1 MNYREKL
8 QKFSIRKY
16 TVGAFSTVIA
26 TLIFLG
32 SPQAHASEQLQ
43 KDGQVI
49 QAKARGQEQTS
60 NETSNKQ
67 VQSSTE
73 PKASPVSESQKANNE
88 TLNKVQTTDTLTNSL
103 TSFSSQNENKD
114 TSHTTTDLK
123 ENNEVQPQK
132 NKSDDNSLAE
142 VNEGHSPRDNRTRY
156 EDREASDD
164 TLVSS
169 TLTTIDAD
177 KLQAAYDR
185 SYAEYRK
192 IDREQSDNKKVAK
205 IKATFD
211 KVNDFFS
218 TNDNTNQALINEL
231 YKEIEQANALIG
243 SLPQRQVSTIS
254 TRANR
259 EARAVR
265 SSRRP
270 VRGQGGTRP
279 PSNTA
284 NTYTPPV
291 VHNSRPKPGSKVKKN
306 SDLYNNAKKEWYVE
320 NENDGSGYWSGTF
333 LHATNKSAPYYA
345 TRSHYRNMSPSSVR
359 GIAEISSIRQNDGY
373 LWTINFN
380 KYHIKRNGM
389 VFWFGL
395 PKGQTPTGPVRFT
408 TTDVNGHET
417 SSSGTGDGRDQAL
430 SRMWDSAGGIT
441 SSAYNFRQG
450 NPLNRSEFYNDS
462 VNHIY
467 NLGDFA
473 RGNENQPFTFF
484 EREGVPNKIK
494 VAGDDIYRYLTGQ
507 VDHNQGIDH
516 IYAFQA
522 RGTDSYTIQF
532 KTSGSSQDRLYYAAG
547 GRGIEFNEINNYNQL
562 YLEPLEQYNDRK
574 TKIVD
579 VIDRVLHID
588 HVESAYDVPER
599 RIMKKHY
606 LDGDFATHEYA
617 EDVSSYLSNPSDH
630 VMGLFP
636 RVPTDRYRGNFGVN
650 PLNSYEIH
658 EMFSEEK
665 LKEAARTGRPIE
677 IFVGFNVSD
686 AYHNGETIKKVNLFV
701 KPKLEQSIGFYSD
714 NAPDNKENSP
724 ESQAAHHAVFLQQE
738 GQMLNTVTNGNSK
751 DYHQNIRIQFKSNE
765 SANVW
770 EISGY
775 PPSLR
780 IEDAVDRPNT
790 ELEKNK
796 VLVGQLPPG
805 RHVMTARIGNE
816 TKIFEVIAKPNPP
829 VISTLA
835 AQLGQKGGKKPT
847 ITVTHVPQ
855 DERAKVRLVSGGTD
869 GAGPGTSPLGY
880 TVLAEKMA
888 NLDGTVTFEESDYTN
903 PLPNN
908 GVIRAITYYEDPV
921 QSNFS
926 NSINVGLDTTPPTF
940 GDVRGLQD
948 KYYRGDNV
956 NISIPVSDNAYGSGV
971 EDASITEN
979 SGLQAVFNRDTSGD
993 AGTLVITGTISN
1005 NATWNSDIL
1014 VQPVTHDRAGNNTNV
1029 SPYHLHIGKLSDD
1042 KPVQLFSQQELKT
1055 VGNPNSIS
1063 QSERNDIINSL
1074 KAKNSSLTSFLS
1086 TLNPYMVG
1094 NDGRVVL
1101 TFKDGS
1107 TRIIDPTQVI
1117 TYRPQRKSI
1126 YTEPGSSNT
1135 KEAFITIAKGQEYT
1149 IGPDLRKYFSLSNG
1163 QDIPNNAFTTINGS
1177 SIPSAQAMSRLNA
1190 GVYTYNVDAL
1200 NAYNHSSE
1208 RLTIKV
1214 NVVDVNT
1221 LAENQR
1227 VYRSTTK
1234 NLSNDEITQ
1243 VRNAFK
1249 AANPQLN
1256 LNDSDIRIENDEPL
1270 SNHPSRVRVTITKGE
1285 LTKQFISTFDHMD
1298 FLKWINLRNDYTVTW
1313 TSQKLNG
1320 RSTDGGFEWS
1330 PDGKTIIYRY
1340 DATIGRRITGND
1352 VLSLLRATP
1361 KHAGLRNHIEGQ
1373 EKILA
1378 ESGSARGFKPVGY
1391 SKGNSIYSDGE
1402 HPFTYDGQPIQVL
1415 DIVDSNTGYSNS
1427 AVARS
1432 DYRHTSSN
1440 STVMSGDI
1448 PAMNGAAGFHL
1459 DKVLKQ
1465 NGTDNGIMGAVDKQ
1479 QLYLTPYGAKSYIE
1493 RLGQSMSSTDNVIN
1507 IVFVPT
1513 DKVTPNI
1520 VLDNYNDHVVFSG
1533 ETFRNTLTLTD
1544 NFGIKNVTVP
1554 NDSQIPMNVL
1564 NHSTLSGVAPNVSTP
1579 MSKQVK
1585 VKVTDGSDNET
1596 TAVFNVLIKPL
1607 KDKYSVMTTADESH
1621 PIRIANISNNAS
1633 LSETDR
1639 QAIFNSLDISKSI
1652 TNRNYVTEGSNEIRS
1667 REISNVHRSGN
1678 NANVEV
1684 TITYADNSRTSITV
1698 PVKHVIP
1705 NIRGIELFTV
1715 QGQPFPSGKGT
1726 NNNDFFVI
1734 NNDQPLTDATVTWI
1748 GNGPDINSTTVGVPQ
1763 ILRANILFDGET
1775 TPIEKEAHYRV
1786 VKAKPKRVYQT
1797 TINGNFL
1804 SANEGSSS
1812 NVGAFVEGIANY
1824 LPSGT
1829 NFDWAPG
1836 SGRPLSNSPGVFT
1849 ETINVIYPNG
1859 QVDPVN
1865 VLFKV
1870 KPTTP
1875 SIDALSTK
1883 YKADLSGQSIKVN
1896 NVPHNAQVKLY
1907 TEDGR
1912 EMSNTTMTRNRDGSV
1927 SITIPG
1933 VLPLGNIKAK
1943 SIITVDHVTITE
1955 QNNSGSVVNSTRS
1968 ESIESDLSASSPVT
1982 KQLEAVDGG
1991 LKFVKGDNIDLNNP
2005 RTYIKSNSDIIRVE
2019 WEQNANQWKNTIGTT
2034 TKRAIVTLSNGE
2046 TRTVSIPVTIYAPAT
2061 AKAPQRDVVGHAL
2074 TYGDDAANYVTFE
2087 NKYMNGATVTWK
2099 NNNAPSN
2106 NIAGVQ
2112 SLTAEVRYNGI
2123 NNVYNV
2129 PVKVYEYQ
2137 YKFKKS
2143 EYSTIVGTSFEG
2155 NGNINNYIVLENANG
2170 LPTDGFHLVWTQ
2182 NTTASHNEQWSNLAH
2197 PNQAFKKE
2205 ASFEVLDNQNHVF
2218 FTSDTAIFKVTNAVP
2233 NPATVTQNDV
2243 GDVVI
2248 SPGTGKNLGANAG
2261 NTIVNPDRITVK
2273 KGNQVIGTFVKN
2285 NTGKWTKAS
2294 DSINTPGLS
2303 VSPDG
2308 SKIIYDKMSVP
2319 NDTLINTES
2328 TTGNG
2333 ELTSEAAIS
2342 ATYKVKPATPS
2353 NTTFVFKQN
2362 GEFEVIPNNANA
2374 STTKNPTDK
2383 VKISYVEKIG
2393 NSTEQSRELIVT
2405 KNNQNQWS
2413 MNNQLD
2419 YVTLDSRTGKVT
2431 FKANSLKPHVLINT
2445 ESIAGSDDNFSHNTV
2460 GIVGPEHHDVIIHEI
2475 VKEPGER
2482 VSNEELNNAINVDN
2496 KDHAN
2501 VNEGVSLPTNLQ
2513 SDTTQ
2518 TVPTRI
2524 TYRDGSIEIVNVPIR
2539 THADKSSIRN
2549 ALPKLNAQGD
2559 TNGKTPSSV
2568 NAYNNEMQH
2577 LHDEIEAVRRKANEV
2592 LSNDRATNT
2601 DVANATN
2608 NINDVSLKIQHAIS
2622 LLQNKADNSALV
2634 EAKRQL
2640 DVATAEQDPTPGM
2653 TPATADNYRAKKAE
2667 AERIS
2672 SEAQKVIDNGDA
2684 TVEEIR
2690 NEKVKVEVAL
2700 TQLTEAK
2707 NALKADKSVLE
2718 QKRPGLN
2725 HVGVTE
2731 GKKPAS
2737 VTAYNNEMTKI
2748 HDELEAAKTEADR
2761 VIHDD
2766 NATPAQVTAAIAK
2779 IDVVQP
2785 KLDNAISLL
2794 HDKENNSE
2802 LVEAKRQLDE
2812 ATAEQDPT
2820 PGMTQATADN
2830 YRAKK
2835 AEAERI
2841 SSEAQGV
2848 INNGDATAEEI
2859 RDEKAKVE
2867 EALTQ
2872 LTEAKSAL
2880 KADKSVLEQKRPGL
2894 NHVGVTEG
2902 KQPASV
2908 TAYNNEMAKI
2918 HDELEAA
2925 KTEADRVIH
2934 DDNATPAQVTAAIA
2948 KIDAVQPKLDNA
2960 ISLLHDKENNS
2971 ELVKAKAKLDAAT
2984 SEEDP
2989 TPGMTPAT
2997 ADNYRAKK
3005 AEAEQVSRDAQ
3016 KVIENDDATSGE
3028 IAQAIAKV
3036 NEATVAL
3043 KQAKHD
3049 LIPDKTLLNN
3059 AKNNL
3064 ETSINQVPETKNMT
3078 SDSVENYRNKLSQAK
3093 DTLANAQK
3101 VIDNPTSTVDEIH
3114 KTIENVKRAKDELEQ
3129 AKHDLILDYDA
3140 VIKKIKQQTDL
3151 TESQKDKLIEKTKA
3165 STTSDELENIKHNT
3179 NLLNDA
3185 MKQLKENIAEKDK
3198 IKASINYTDGD
3209 KDKKDTYDDALKEAE
3224 KLIND
3229 AKNPI
3234 IDPSV
3239 INQLKDKI
3247 IDAKNNLN
3255 GAEKLQ
3261 NARNNVKHI
3270 LENLEHLNNAQKD
3283 AFNNMVDN
3291 ENSRD
3296 NLDIIINKAK
3306 EVDKAMKHLIDEIA
3320 DNLDIKHSVN
3330 YSEASPDKKSAYDEL
3345 IKKAED
3351 LINKGIGT
3359 NASLEEINKL
3369 IQDIKK
3375 AKYDLDGKHQVELA
3389 KQKALVELENEV
3401 NRLKDEIDNNPNLS
3415 KEDKEKLKSKLE
3427 RLLEG
3432 AKGQINNATTLT
3444 DLIKIKDNIQ
3454 KEIDKLKALIDA
3466 KILAKQEIID
3476 FANKKRQEILNNS
3489 NLTSAQ
3495 KQKALAEIDKALQ
3508 KVLKNIDNA
3517 NDINEINH
3525 KLKEGKDN
3533 IAKIVAK
3540 EITNA
3545 LINNKIKE
3553 IKARKD
3559 LTDEQKAKLI
3569 DYLEKLRHDTL
3580 KEIDKSHIDDIGSI
3594 IQKLINKLNMFDID
3608 KIENILSHNN
3618 KDNNQNQSNVN
3629 TDGIKSNNSHLSK
3642 LHRLPDTG
3650 SEGTSIQL
3658 EIELMTLLVGLG
3670 LVLKN
3675 RRKKQ
3680 KNNKN
3685 KR

>member
-2785 KLDNAISLL
+2785 KLENAISLL

-2812 ATAEQDPT
+2812 AIAEQDPT
-2820 PGMTQATADN
+2820 LGMTPATADN

-2859 RDEKAKVE
+2859 RDEKAKVA

>member
-2087 NKYMNGATVTWK
+2087 NNYMNGATVTWK

-2690 NEKVKVEVAL
+2690 NEKVKVEEAL

-2779 IDVVQP
+2779 ID
-2785 KLDNAISLL
+2785 
-2794 HDKENNSE
+2794 
-2802 LVEAKRQLDE
+2802 
-2812 ATAEQDPT
+2812 
-2820 PGMTQATADN
+2820 
-2830 YRAKK
+2830 
-2835 AEAERI
+2835 
-2841 SSEAQGV
+2841 
-2848 INNGDATAEEI
+2848 
-2859 RDEKAKVE
+2859 
-2867 EALTQ
+2867 
-2872 LTEAKSAL
+2872 
-2880 KADKSVLEQKRPGL
+2880 
-2894 NHVGVTEG
+2894 
-2902 KQPASV
+2902 
-2908 TAYNNEMAKI
+2908 
-2918 HDELEAA
+2918 
-2925 KTEADRVIH
+2925 
-2934 DDNATPAQVTAAIA
+2934 
-2948 KIDAVQPKLDNA
+2948 AVQPKLDNA

-2989 TPGMTPAT
+2989 TPGMTQAT

-3401 NRLKDEIDNNPNLS
+3401 NRLKDEIDSNPNLS

-3427 RLLEG
+3427 RLLEN
-3432 AKGQINNATTLT
+3432 AKGQINNATTIT
-3444 DLIKIKDNIQ
+3444 DINKIKDNTQ
-3454 KEIDKLKALIDA
+3454 KEIDNLKALIDA

-3476 FANKKRQEILNNS
+3476 FANKKHQEILNNS
-3489 NLTSAQ
+3489 NLTDAQ
-3495 KQKALAEIDKALQ
+3495 KQKAVAEINKALQ
-3508 KVLKNIDNA
+3508 KALENIDNA

-3533 IAKIVAK
+3533 IAKIFAK

-3545 LINNKIKE
+3545 LIDNKIKE
-3553 IKARKD
+3553 INARKD

-3569 DYLEKLRHDTL
+3569 DYLEKLRRDTL

-3594 IQKLINKLNMFDID
+3594 IQQLMDKLNMLDID

-3618 KDNNQNQSNVN
+3618 KDNNQNQSNI
-3629 TDGIKSNNSHLSK
+3629 DGIQSNNSHLSK
-3642 LHRLPDTG
+3642 SHRLPDTG
-3650 SEGTSIQL
+3650 SESTSIQL

>member
-979 SGLQAVFNRDTSGD
+979 SGLQTVFNRDTSGD

-1968 ESIESDLSASSPVT
+1968 ESIESDLSASSSVT

-2087 NKYMNGATVTWK
+2087 NNYMNGATVTWK

-2802 LVEAKRQLDE
+2802 LVEAK
-2812 ATAEQDPT
+2812 T
-2820 PGMTQATADN
+2820 
-2830 YRAKK
+2830 
-2835 AEAERI
+2835 
-2841 SSEAQGV
+2841 
-2848 INNGDATAEEI
+2848 
-2859 RDEKAKVE
+2859 
-2867 EALTQ
+2867 
-2872 LTEAKSAL
+2872 
-2880 KADKSVLEQKRPGL
+2880 
-2894 NHVGVTEG
+2894 
-2902 KQPASV
+2902 
-2908 TAYNNEMAKI
+2908 
-2918 HDELEAA
+2918 
-2925 KTEADRVIH
+2925 
-2934 DDNATPAQVTAAIA
+2934 
-2948 KIDAVQPKLDNA
+2948 
-2960 ISLLHDKENNS
+2960 
-2971 ELVKAKAKLDAAT
+2971 KLDAAT

-2997 ADNYRAKK
+2997 TDNYRAKK
-3005 AEAEQVSRDAQ
+3005 AEAERISSEAQSVIDNGDATSEEIAQVKAKVEKALTALNQAKDDLRADKTELQHKLPELDQRGITEGKKPASITAYNEALGRIQSEIEEAKTKAQEVLNKEKATPAEVKEALDKVKAVLPKLTEAISLLHDKENNSGLVEAKRQLDEATAEQDPTPGMTEVTANNYKAKKVEAEQVSRDAQ

-3049 LIPDKTLLNN
+3049 LVPDKTLLNN

-3078 SDSVENYRNKLSQAK
+3078 SDSVGNYRNKLSQAK

-3101 VIDNPTSTVDEIH
+3101 VIDNPTSTVDEIN

-3140 VIKKIKQQTDL
+3140 IIKKIKQQTDL
-3151 TESQKDKLIEKTKA
+3151 TDAQKDKLIEKTKA

-3179 NLLNDA
+3179 DLLNDA

-3198 IKASINYTDGD
+3198 VKASINYTDGD

-3224 KLIND
+3224 KLIHD

-3401 NRLKDEIDNNPNLS
+3401 NRLKDEIDSNPNLS

-3427 RLLEG
+3427 RLLEN
-3432 AKGQINNATTLT
+3432 AKSQINNATTLT
-3444 DLIKIKDNIQ
+3444 DINKIKDNTQ
-3454 KEIDKLKALIDA
+3454 KEIDNLKALIDA

-3489 NLTSAQ
+3489 NLTNAQ
-3495 KQKALAEIDKALQ
+3495 KQKAIAEINKALQ
-3508 KVLKNIDNA
+3508 KALENIDNA

-3545 LINNKIKE
+3545 LIDNKIKE
-3553 IKARKD
+3553 INARKD

-3569 DYLEKLRHDTL
+3569 DYLEKLRRDTL

-3594 IQKLINKLNMFDID
+3594 IQQLMDKLNMLDID

-3618 KDNNQNQSNVN
+3618 KDNNQNQSNI
-3629 TDGIKSNNSHLSK
+3629 DGIQSNNSHLSK
-3642 LHRLPDTG
+3642 SHRLPDTG
-3650 SEGTSIQL
+3650 SESTSIQL

>member
-49 QAKARGQEQTS
+49 QAKARDQEQTS

-67 VQSSTE
+67 VQSNTE
-73 PKASPVSESQKANNE
+73 PKASPVSESQKGNNE
-88 TLNKVQTTDTLTNSL
+88 TLNKVQTTDTLTNDL

-123 ENNEVQPQK
+123 ENNEAKSQL
-132 NKSDDNSLAE
+132 NKLDDINVTE
-142 VNEGHSPRDNRTRY
+142 VNEGHNHDNRNRTRY

-169 TLTTIDAD
+169 TSTTIDGD

-185 SYAEYRK
+185 SYAEYQK
-192 IDREQSDNKKVAK
+192 IDREQSDNKKVAQ
-205 IKATFD
+205 IKSTFN
-211 KVNDFFS
+211 KVNHFFS
-218 TNDNTNQALINEL
+218 ENNNSNQTLINEL
-231 YKEIEQANALIG
+231 YKELEQANALIE
-243 SLPQRQVSTIS
+243 SLPQRQVRTIS

-333 LHATNKSAPYYA
+333 LHATNKSAPYYT

-408 TTDVNGHET
+408 VTDVNGRET
-417 SSSGTGDGRDQAL
+417 ASSGAGDGRDQSL

-473 RGNENQPFTFF
+473 RGNENQPLTFF

-494 VAGDDIYRYLTGQ
+494 VAGDDIYRYLTAQ

-516 IYAFQA
+516 IYAFQV

-606 LDGDFATHEYA
+606 LDSDFATHEYA
-617 EDVSSYLSNPSDH
+617 EDVASYLSNPSDH

-714 NAPDNKENSP
+714 NATDNKENSP

-940 GDVRGLQD
+940 SNVRGLQD

-971 EDASITEN
+971 EDASITGN
-979 SGLQAVFNRDTSGD
+979 SGLQAVFNRDASGD

-1005 NATWNSDIL
+1005 DVTWNSDIL
-1014 VQPVTHDRAGNNTNV
+1014 VQPVAHDRAGNTTNV

-1055 VGNPNSIS
+1055 VVNPNSIS

-1086 TLNPYMVG
+1086 TFNPYMVD

-1107 TRIIDPTQVI
+1107 TRIIDPAQVI

-1177 SIPSAQAMSRLNA
+1177 SIPSPQAISRLNA
-1190 GVYTYNVDAL
+1190 GIYTYNVDAL

-1249 AANPQLN
+1249 DANPQLN

-1320 RSTDGGFEWS
+1320 RGTDGGFEWS

-1340 DATIGRRITGND
+1340 DATTGRRITGND

-1427 AVARS
+1427 VIARS

-1465 NGTDNGIMGAVDKQ
+1465 NGTGNGIMGAVDKQ

-1564 NHSTLSGVAPNVSTP
+1564 NHSILSGVAPNVSTP

-1652 TNRNYVTEGSNEIRS
+1652 TNRNYVTDGSNEIRS

-1734 NNDQPLTDATVTWI
+1734 NNDHPLTDATVTWI

-1804 SANEGSSS
+1804 SSNEGLSS
-1812 NVGAFVEGIANY
+1812 NVGSFVEGIANY

-1836 SGRPLSNSPGVFT
+1836 SGQPLSNSPGIFT

-1875 SIDALSTK
+1875 SIDTISTK

-1896 NVPHNAQVKLY
+1896 NVPNNAHVKLY

-1912 EMSNTTMTRNRDGSV
+1912 EISNTTMTRNRDGSV

-1943 SIITVDHVTITE
+1943 SINTVDHLTITE

-1968 ESIESDLSASSPVT
+1968 ESIESDLSTSSPVT

-2005 RTYIKSNSDIIRVE
+2005 RTYINSNSDIIRVE

-2087 NKYMNGATVTWK
+2087 NNYMNGATVTWK
-2099 NNNAPSN
+2099 NNNAPNN

-2123 NNVYNV
+2123 NHVYNV
-2129 PVKVYEYQ
+2129 PVKVYEYK

-2143 EYSTIVGTSFEG
+2143 EYSTIVGTSFDG
-2155 NGNINNYIVLENANG
+2155 NGNINNYVALENANG
-2170 LPTDGFHLVWTQ
+2170 LPTDGFHFVWNQ
-2182 NTTASHNEQWSNLAH
+2182 NTTASHNEQWSNLVH
-2197 PNQAFKKE
+2197 PTQAFKKE
-2205 ASFEVLDNQNHVF
+2205 ARFEVLDNQNHVF
-2218 FTSDTAIFKVTNAVP
+2218 FTSDTAIFKVTNAAP

-2248 SPGTGKNLGANAG
+2248 SPGVGKNLGVNVE
-2261 NTIVNPDRITVK
+2261 NIIVNPDRITVK

-2308 SKIIYDKMSVP
+2308 SEIIYDKMSVP

-2353 NTTFVFKQN
+2353 NTTFAFKQN

-2383 VKISYVEKIG
+2383 VKISYVEKMG

-2445 ESIAGSDDNFSHNTV
+2445 ESIAGNDDNFSHNTV
-2460 GIVGPEHHDVIIHEI
+2460 GVVGPDHHDVVIHEI

-2482 VSNEELNNAINVDN
+2482 VSNEELNNAISVDN

-2518 TVPTRI
+2518 AVPTRI

-2559 TNGKTPSSV
+2559 TNGKTPLSV
-2568 NAYNNEMQH
+2568 TAYNNEMQH

-2601 DVANATN
+2601 DVVNVTN

-2640 DVATAEQDPTPGM
+2640 DVATAEQDPTSGM
-2653 TPATADNYRAKKAE
+2653 TQVTSDNYRAKKAE

-2672 SEAQKVIDNGDA
+2672 SEAQGVINNGDA
-2684 TVEEIR
+2684 TAEEISDEKAKVEE
-2690 NEKVKVEVAL
+2690 AL

-2731 GKKPAS
+2731 GKKPTS
-2737 VTAYNNEMTKI
+2737 VI
-2748 HDELEAAKTEADR
+2748 
-2761 VIHDD
+2761 
-2766 NATPAQVTAAIAK
+2766 
-2779 IDVVQP
+2779 
-2785 KLDNAISLL
+2785 
-2794 HDKENNSE
+2794 
-2802 LVEAKRQLDE
+2802 
-2812 ATAEQDPT
+2812 
-2820 PGMTQATADN
+2820 
-2830 YRAKK
+2830 
-2835 AEAERI
+2835 
-2841 SSEAQGV
+2841 
-2848 INNGDATAEEI
+2848 
-2859 RDEKAKVE
+2859 
-2867 EALTQ
+2867 
-2872 LTEAKSAL
+2872 
-2880 KADKSVLEQKRPGL
+2880 
-2894 NHVGVTEG
+2894 
-2902 KQPASV
+2902 
-2908 TAYNNEMAKI
+2908 AYNNEMAKI

-2925 KTEADRVIH
+2925 KTEADRIIN

-2971 ELVKAKAKLDAAT
+2971 ELIEAKRQLDEAT
-2984 SEEDP
+2984 AEQDP
-2989 TPGMTPAT
+2989 TPGMTEVT
-2997 ADNYRAKK
+2997 ANNYKAKK
-3005 AEAEQVSRDAQ
+3005 VEAEQVSRDAQ

-3049 LIPDKTLLNN
+3049 LVPDKTLLNN

-3101 VIDNPTSTVDEIH
+3101 VIDNPTSTVDEIN

-3140 VIKKIKQQTDL
+3140 IIKKIKQQTDL
-3151 TESQKDKLIEKTKA
+3151 TDAQKDKLIEKTKA

-3179 NLLNDA
+3179 DLLNDA

-3198 IKASINYTDGD
+3198 VKASINYTDGD

-3255 GAEKLQ
+3255 GVEKLQ

-3270 LENLEHLNNAQKD
+3270 LESLKHLNNAQKD
-3283 AFNNMVDN
+3283 AFNNKIDN

-3389 KQKALVELENEV
+3389 KQKALEELENEV

-3427 RLLEG
+3427 RLLEN

-3444 DLIKIKDNIQ
+3444 DLNKIKDNTQ

-3466 KILAKQEIID
+3466 KTLAKQEIID
-3476 FANKKRQEILNNS
+3476 FANKKHQEILNNS
-3489 NLTSAQ
+3489 NLTDAQ
-3495 KQKALAEIDKALQ
+3495 KQKVVAEIDKALQ
-3508 KVLKNIDNA
+3508 KALENIDNA
-3517 NDINEINH
+3517 NDINEINR

-3545 LINNKIKE
+3545 LIDNKIKE

-3569 DYLEKLRHDTL
+3569 DYLEKLRRDTL

-3594 IQKLINKLNMFDID
+3594 IQQLMDKLNMLDID

-3618 KDNNQNQSNVN
+3618 KDNNQNQSNI
-3629 TDGIKSNNSHLSK
+3629 DGIQSNNSHLSK
-3642 LHRLPDTG
+3642 SHRLPDTG
-3650 SEGTSIQL
+3650 SESTSIQL

>member
-114 TSHTTTDLK
+114 TSHTITDLK

-1163 QDIPNNAFTTINGS
+1163 QDIPNNTFTTINGS

-2087 NKYMNGATVTWK
+2087 NNYMNGATVTWK

-2123 NNVYNV
+2123 NHVYNV
-2129 PVKVYEYQ
+2129 PVKVYEYK

-2155 NGNINNYIVLENANG
+2155 NGNINNYVALENANG
-2170 LPTDGFHLVWTQ
+2170 LPTDGFHFVWTQ
-2182 NTTASHNEQWSNLAH
+2182 NTTASHSDQWSNLAH

-2205 ASFEVLDNQNHVF
+2205 ARFEVLDNQNHVF
-2218 FTSDTAIFKVTNAVP
+2218 FTSDPAIFKVTNAVP

-2248 SPGTGKNLGANAG
+2248 SPGVGKNLGVNAG
-2261 NTIVNPDRITVK
+2261 NIIVNPDRITVK

-2285 NTGKWTKAS
+2285 NTGKWAKAS

-2308 SKIIYDKMSVP
+2308 NEIIYDKMSVP

-2333 ELTSEAAIS
+2333 ELTSEAATS

-2353 NTTFVFKQN
+2353 NTTFAFKQN
-2362 GEFEVIPNNANA
+2362 GEFEVIPNNANT

-2383 VKISYVEKIG
+2383 VKISYVEKMG
-2393 NSTEQSRELIVT
+2393 NSAEQSRELIVT
-2405 KNNQNQWS
+2405 KNNQNRWS
-2413 MNNQLD
+2413 MNNQPD
-2419 YVTLDSRTGKVT
+2419 YVIFDSITGKVT

-2445 ESIAGSDDNFSHNTV
+2445 ESIAGNDDNFSHNTV
-2460 GIVGPEHHDVIIHEI
+2460 GVVGPDHHDVIIHEI
-2475 VKEPGER
+2475 VNEPGER
-2482 VSNEELNNAINVDN
+2482 VSNEELNNAISVDN

-2518 TVPTRI
+2518 AVPTRI

-2549 ALPKLNAQGD
+2549 TLPKLDAQGD

-2568 NAYNNEMQH
+2568 SAYNNEMQH

-2601 DVANATN
+2601 DVANVTN

-2640 DVATAEQDPTPGM
+2640 D
-2653 TPATADNYRAKKAE
+2653 
-2667 AERIS
+2667 
-2672 SEAQKVIDNGDA
+2672 
-2684 TVEEIR
+2684 
-2690 NEKVKVEVAL
+2690 
-2700 TQLTEAK
+2700 
-2707 NALKADKSVLE
+2707 
-2718 QKRPGLN
+2718 
-2725 HVGVTE
+2725 
-2731 GKKPAS
+2731 
-2737 VTAYNNEMTKI
+2737 
-2748 HDELEAAKTEADR
+2748 
-2761 VIHDD
+2761 
-2766 NATPAQVTAAIAK
+2766 
-2779 IDVVQP
+2779 
-2785 KLDNAISLL
+2785 
-2794 HDKENNSE
+2794 
-2802 LVEAKRQLDE
+2802 E

-2820 PGMTQATADN
+2820 PGMTQ
-2830 YRAKK
+2830 
-2835 AEAERI
+2835 
-2841 SSEAQGV
+2841 
-2848 INNGDATAEEI
+2848 
-2859 RDEKAKVE
+2859 
-2867 EALTQ
+2867 
-2872 LTEAKSAL
+2872 
-2880 KADKSVLEQKRPGL
+2880 
-2894 NHVGVTEG
+2894 VT
-2902 KQPASV
+2902 S
-2908 TAYNNEMAKI
+2908 
-2918 HDELEAA
+2918 
-2925 KTEADRVIH
+2925 
-2934 DDNATPAQVTAAIA
+2934 
-2948 KIDAVQPKLDNA
+2948 
-2960 ISLLHDKENNS
+2960 
-2971 ELVKAKAKLDAAT
+2971 
-2984 SEEDP
+2984 
-2989 TPGMTPAT
+2989 
-2997 ADNYRAKK
+2997 DNYRAKK

-3101 VIDNPTSTVDEIH
+3101 VIDNLTSTVDEIH

-3427 RLLEG
+3427 RLLEN

-3444 DLIKIKDNIQ
+3444 DLNKIKNNTQ

-3466 KILAKQEIID
+3466 KTLAKQEIID
-3476 FANKKRQEILNNS
+3476 FANKKHQEILNNS
-3489 NLTSAQ
+3489 NLTDAQ
-3495 KQKALAEIDKALQ
+3495 KQKVVAEIDKTLQ
-3508 KVLKNIDNA
+3508 KVLENIDNA
-3517 NDINEINH
+3517 NDINEINR

-3545 LINNKIKE
+3545 LIDNKIKE

-3569 DYLEKLRHDTL
+3569 DYLEKLRRDTL

-3594 IQKLINKLNMFDID
+3594 IQQLMDKLNMLDID

-3618 KDNNQNQSNVN
+3618 KDNNQNQSNI
-3629 TDGIKSNNSHLSK
+3629 DGIQSNNSHLSK
-3642 LHRLPDTG
+3642 SHRLPDTG
-3650 SEGTSIQL
+3650 SESTSIQL

>member
-2087 NKYMNGATVTWK
+2087 NNYMNGATVTWK

-2812 ATAEQDPT
+2812 AIAEQDPT
-2820 PGMTQATADN
+2820 LGMTPATADN

-2859 RDEKAKVE
+2859 RDEKAKVA

>member
-979 SGLQAVFNRDTSGD
+979 SGLQAVFNRDNSGD

-2087 NKYMNGATVTWK
+2087 NNYMNGATVTWK

-2653 TPATADNYRAKKAE
+2653 TPATADNYRAKKVE

-2672 SEAQKVIDNGDA
+2672 AEAQSVIDNGDA
-2684 TVEEIR
+2684 TAEEIR
-2690 NEKVKVEVAL
+2690 DEKTKVEEAL

-2737 VTAYNNEMTKI
+2737 VTAYNNEM
-2748 HDELEAAKTEADR
+2748 
-2761 VIHDD
+2761 
-2766 NATPAQVTAAIAK
+2766 
-2779 IDVVQP
+2779 
-2785 KLDNAISLL
+2785 
-2794 HDKENNSE
+2794 
-2802 LVEAKRQLDE
+2802 
-2812 ATAEQDPT
+2812 
-2820 PGMTQATADN
+2820 
-2830 YRAKK
+2830 
-2835 AEAERI
+2835 
-2841 SSEAQGV
+2841 
-2848 INNGDATAEEI
+2848 
-2859 RDEKAKVE
+2859 
-2867 EALTQ
+2867 
-2872 LTEAKSAL
+2872 
-2880 KADKSVLEQKRPGL
+2880 
-2894 NHVGVTEG
+2894 
-2902 KQPASV
+2902 
-2908 TAYNNEMAKI
+2908 AKI

-2925 KTEADRVIH
+2925 KTEADRVIN

-3401 NRLKDEIDNNPNLS
+3401 NRLKDEIDSNPNLS

-3427 RLLEG
+3427 RLLEN
-3432 AKGQINNATTLT
+3432 AKSQINNATTLT
-3444 DLIKIKDNIQ
+3444 DINKIKDNTQ
-3454 KEIDKLKALIDA
+3454 KEIDNLKALIDA

-3489 NLTSAQ
+3489 NLTNAQ
-3495 KQKALAEIDKALQ
+3495 KQKAIAEINKALQ
-3508 KVLKNIDNA
+3508 KALENIDNA

-3545 LINNKIKE
+3545 LIDNKIKE
-3553 IKARKD
+3553 INARKD

-3569 DYLEKLRHDTL
+3569 DYLEKLRRDTL

-3594 IQKLINKLNMFDID
+3594 IQQLMDKLNMLDID

-3618 KDNNQNQSNVN
+3618 KDNNQNQSNI
-3629 TDGIKSNNSHLSK
+3629 DGIQSNNSHLSK
-3642 LHRLPDTG
+3642 SHRLPDTG

>member
-1 MNYREKL
+1 M
-8 QKFSIRKY
+8 
-16 TVGAFSTVIA
+16 
-26 TLIFLG
+26 
-32 SPQAHASEQLQ
+32 
-43 KDGQVI
+43 
-49 QAKARGQEQTS
+49 
-60 NETSNKQ
+60 
-67 VQSSTE
+67 
-73 PKASPVSESQKANNE
+73 
-88 TLNKVQTTDTLTNSL
+88 
-103 TSFSSQNENKD
+103 
-114 TSHTTTDLK
+114 
-123 ENNEVQPQK
+123 
-132 NKSDDNSLAE
+132 
-142 VNEGHSPRDNRTRY
+142 
-156 EDREASDD
+156 
-164 TLVSS
+164 
-169 TLTTIDAD
+169 
-177 KLQAAYDR
+177 
-185 SYAEYRK
+185 
-192 IDREQSDNKKVAK
+192 
-205 IKATFD
+205 
-211 KVNDFFS
+211 
-218 TNDNTNQALINEL
+218 
-231 YKEIEQANALIG
+231 
-243 SLPQRQVSTIS
+243 
-254 TRANR
+254 
-259 EARAVR
+259 
-265 SSRRP
+265 
-270 VRGQGGTRP
+270 
-279 PSNTA
+279 
-284 NTYTPPV
+284 
-291 VHNSRPKPGSKVKKN
+291 
-306 SDLYNNAKKEWYVE
+306 
-320 NENDGSGYWSGTF
+320 
-333 LHATNKSAPYYA
+333 
-345 TRSHYRNMSPSSVR
+345 
-359 GIAEISSIRQNDGY
+359 
-373 LWTINFN
+373 
-380 KYHIKRNGM
+380 
-389 VFWFGL
+389 
-395 PKGQTPTGPVRFT
+395 
-408 TTDVNGHET
+408 
-417 SSSGTGDGRDQAL
+417 
-430 SRMWDSAGGIT
+430 
-441 SSAYNFRQG
+441 
-450 NPLNRSEFYNDS
+450 
-462 VNHIY
+462 
-467 NLGDFA
+467 
-473 RGNENQPFTFF
+473 
-484 EREGVPNKIK
+484 
-494 VAGDDIYRYLTGQ
+494 
-507 VDHNQGIDH
+507 
-516 IYAFQA
+516 
-522 RGTDSYTIQF
+522 
-532 KTSGSSQDRLYYAAG
+532 
-547 GRGIEFNEINNYNQL
+547 
-562 YLEPLEQYNDRK
+562 
-574 TKIVD
+574 
-579 VIDRVLHID
+579 
-588 HVESAYDVPER
+588 
-599 RIMKKHY
+599 
-606 LDGDFATHEYA
+606 
-617 EDVSSYLSNPSDH
+617 
-630 VMGLFP
+630 
-636 RVPTDRYRGNFGVN
+636 
-650 PLNSYEIH
+650 
-658 EMFSEEK
+658 
-665 LKEAARTGRPIE
+665 
-677 IFVGFNVSD
+677 
-686 AYHNGETIKKVNLFV
+686 
-701 KPKLEQSIGFYSD
+701 
-714 NAPDNKENSP
+714 
-724 ESQAAHHAVFLQQE
+724 
-738 GQMLNTVTNGNSK
+738 
-751 DYHQNIRIQFKSNE
+751 
-765 SANVW
+765 
-770 EISGY
+770 
-775 PPSLR
+775 
-780 IEDAVDRPNT
+780 
-790 ELEKNK
+790 
-796 VLVGQLPPG
+796 
-805 RHVMTARIGNE
+805 
-816 TKIFEVIAKPNPP
+816 
-829 VISTLA
+829 
-835 AQLGQKGGKKPT
+835 
-847 ITVTHVPQ
+847 
-855 DERAKVRLVSGGTD
+855 
-869 GAGPGTSPLGY
+869 
-880 TVLAEKMA
+880 
-888 NLDGTVTFEESDYTN
+888 
-903 PLPNN
+903 
-908 GVIRAITYYEDPV
+908 
-921 QSNFS
+921 
-926 NSINVGLDTTPPTF
+926 
-940 GDVRGLQD
+940 
-948 KYYRGDNV
+948 
-956 NISIPVSDNAYGSGV
+956 
-971 EDASITEN
+971 
-979 SGLQAVFNRDTSGD
+979 
-993 AGTLVITGTISN
+993 
-1005 NATWNSDIL
+1005 
-1014 VQPVTHDRAGNNTNV
+1014 
-1029 SPYHLHIGKLSDD
+1029 
-1042 KPVQLFSQQELKT
+1042 
-1055 VGNPNSIS
+1055 GNPNSIS

-1270 SNHPSRVRVTITKGE
+1270 SNNPSRVRVTITKGE

-1507 IVFVPT
+1507 IVFLPT

-1585 VKVTDGSDNET
+1585 VKVTDGNDNET

-1621 PIRIANISNNAS
+1621 PIRIENISNNAS

-1652 TNRNYVTEGSNEIRS
+1652 TNRNYVTDGSNEIRS

-1684 TITYADNSRTSITV
+1684 TITYADNSRTFITV

-1715 QGQPFPSGKGT
+1715 QSQPFPSGKGT

-2005 RTYIKSNSDIIRVE
+2005 RTYINSNSDIIRVE

-2061 AKAPQRDVVGHAL
+2061 AKAPQRDMVGHAL

-2087 NKYMNGATVTWK
+2087 NNYMNGATVIWK
-2099 NNNAPSN
+2099 NNNAPNN

-2129 PVKVYEYQ
+2129 PVKVYEYK

-2155 NGNINNYIVLENANG
+2155 NGNINNYVVLENANG
-2170 LPTDGFHLVWTQ
+2170 LPTDGFHFVWAQ
-2182 NTTASHNEQWSNLAH
+2182 NTTASHSEQWSNLAH

-2205 ASFEVLDNQNHVF
+2205 ARFEVLDNRNHVF
-2218 FTSDTAIFKVTNAVP
+2218 FTSNPAIFKVTNAVP

-2248 SPGTGKNLGANAG
+2248 SPGVGKNLGVNAG
-2261 NTIVNPDRITVK
+2261 NIIVNPDRITVK

-2285 NTGKWTKAS
+2285 NTGKWAKAS

-2308 SKIIYDKMSVP
+2308 NEIIYDKISVP

-2362 GEFEVIPNNANA
+2362 GEFEVIPNNANT
-2374 STTKNPTDK
+2374 STIKNPTDK
-2383 VKISYVEKIG
+2383 VKISYVEKMG

-2419 YVTLDSRTGKVT
+2419 YVTFDSRTGKVT

-2445 ESIAGSDDNFSHNTV
+2445 ESIAGNDDNFSHNTV
-2460 GIVGPEHHDVIIHEI
+2460 GVVGPEHHDVIIHEI

-2482 VSNEELNNAINVDN
+2482 VSNEELNSAINVDN

-2518 TVPTRI
+2518 TVPTCI

-2549 ALPKLNAQGD
+2549 ALPKLDAQGD

-2568 NAYNNEMQH
+2568 SAYNNEMQH

-2601 DVANATN
+2601 DVVNVTN

-2672 SEAQKVIDNGDA
+2672 AEAQGVINNGDA
-2684 TVEEIR
+2684 TAEEIR
-2690 NEKVKVEVAL
+2690 DEKAKVEEAL

-2737 VTAYNNEMTKI
+2737 VTAYNNEMAKI
-2748 HDELEAAKTEADR
+2748 HEELEAAKTEADR
-2761 VIHDD
+2761 VI
-2766 NATPAQVTAAIAK
+2766 N
-2779 IDVVQP
+2779 
-2785 KLDNAISLL
+2785 
-2794 HDKENNSE
+2794 
-2802 LVEAKRQLDE
+2802 
-2812 ATAEQDPT
+2812 
-2820 PGMTQATADN
+2820 
-2830 YRAKK
+2830 
-2835 AEAERI
+2835 
-2841 SSEAQGV
+2841 
-2848 INNGDATAEEI
+2848 
-2859 RDEKAKVE
+2859 
-2867 EALTQ
+2867 
-2872 LTEAKSAL
+2872 
-2880 KADKSVLEQKRPGL
+2880 
-2894 NHVGVTEG
+2894 
-2902 KQPASV
+2902 
-2908 TAYNNEMAKI
+2908 
-2918 HDELEAA
+2918 
-2925 KTEADRVIH
+2925 

-2960 ISLLHDKENNS
+2960 ISLLQDKENNS
-2971 ELVKAKAKLDAAT
+2971 ELVEAKRQLDEAT
-2984 SEEDP
+2984 AEQDP
-2989 TPGMTPAT
+2989 TPGMTEVT
-2997 ADNYRAKK
+2997 ANNYKAKK

-3016 KVIENDDATSGE
+3016 KVIENDNATSGE
-3028 IAQAIAKV
+3028 ITQAIAKV
-3036 NEATVAL
+3036 NEAIVAL

-3049 LIPDKTLLNN
+3049 LVPDKTLLNN

-3064 ETSINQVPETKNMT
+3064 ETSINQVSQTKNMT
-3078 SDSVENYRNKLSQAK
+3078 SDSVANYRNKLSQAK

-3101 VIDNPTSTVDEIH
+3101 VIDNPTSTVDEIN

-3140 VIKKIKQQTDL
+3140 IIKKIKQQTDL
-3151 TESQKDKLIEKTKA
+3151 TDAQKDKLIEKTKA

-3179 NLLNDA
+3179 DLLNDA

-3234 IDPSV
+3234 IDPNM

-3247 IDAKNNLN
+3247 INAKNNLN
-3255 GAEKLQ
+3255 GVEKLQ

-3270 LENLEHLNNAQKD
+3270 LESLEHLNNAQKD
-3283 AFNNMVDN
+3283 AFNNMIDN
-3291 ENSRD
+3291 ENSR
-3296 NLDIIINKAK
+3296 
-3306 EVDKAMKHLIDEIA
+3306 

-3389 KQKALVELENEV
+3389 KQKASEELENEV
-3401 NRLKDEIDNNPNLS
+3401 NRLKDKIDNNPNLS

-3427 RLLEG
+3427 RLLEN
-3432 AKGQINNATTLT
+3432 AKGQINNATTIT
-3444 DLIKIKDNIQ
+3444 DINKIKDNTQ
-3454 KEIDKLKALIDA
+3454 KEIDNLKALIDT

-3489 NLTSAQ
+3489 NLTDAQ
-3495 KQKALAEIDKALQ
+3495 KQKAVAEINKALQ
-3508 KVLKNIDNA
+3508 KALENIDNA
-3517 NDINEINH
+3517 NDINEIKH

-3545 LINNKIKE
+3545 LIDNKIKE
-3553 IKARKD
+3553 INARKD

-3569 DYLEKLRHDTL
+3569 DYLEKIRHDTL

-3594 IQKLINKLNMFDID
+3594 IQQLMDKLNMLDID

-3618 KDNNQNQSNVN
+3618 KDNNQNQSNV
-3629 TDGIKSNNSHLSK
+3629 DGIPSNNGHLSK
-3642 LHRLPDTG
+3642 SHRLPDTG

>member
-67 VQSSTE
+67 VQSNTE
-73 PKASPVSESQKANNE
+73 PKASPASESQKANNE
-88 TLNKVQTTDTLTNSL
+88 TLNKVQTADTLTNGL

-123 ENNEVQPQK
+123 ANNEVQPQK
-132 NKSDDNSLAE
+132 NKLDDNSLAE
-142 VNEGHSPRDNRTRY
+142 VNEGHSPSDNRTRY

-169 TLTTIDAD
+169 TSTTIDGD

-185 SYAEYRK
+185 SYAEYQK
-192 IDREQSDNKKVAK
+192 IDREQSDNKKVAQ

-231 YKEIEQANALIG
+231 YKELEQANVLIE
-243 SLPQRQVSTIS
+243 SLPQRQVRTIS

-333 LHATNKSAPYYA
+333 LHATNKSAPYYT

-408 TTDVNGHET
+408 VTDVNGRET
-417 SSSGTGDGRDQAL
+417 ASSGAGDGRDQSL

-473 RGNENQPFTFF
+473 RGNENQPLTFF

-494 VAGDDIYRYLTGQ
+494 VAGDDIYRYLTAQ

-606 LDGDFATHEYA
+606 LDSDFATHEYA
-617 EDVSSYLSNPSDH
+617 EDVASYLSNPSDH

-714 NAPDNKENSP
+714 NATDNKENSP

-738 GQMLNTVTNGNSK
+738 GQMLNTVTNGNNK

-775 PPSLR
+775 PPSLQ

-855 DERAKVRLVSGGTD
+855 DERAKVRLVSGGID
-869 GAGPGTSPLGY
+869 GAGPGTAPSGY

-908 GVIRAITYYEDPV
+908 GVIRAITYYEDSV

-940 GDVRGLQD
+940 SNVRGLQD

-971 EDASITEN
+971 EDASITGN
-979 SGLQAVFNRDTSGD
+979 SGLQAVFNRDASGD

-1005 NATWNSDIL
+1005 DVTWNSDIL
-1014 VQPVTHDRAGNNTNV
+1014 VQPVAHDRAGNTTHV

-1055 VGNPNSIS
+1055 VVNPNSIS

-1086 TLNPYMVG
+1086 TFNPYMVD

-1117 TYRPQRKSI
+1117 TYRQQRKSI

-1748 GNGPDINSTTVGVPQ
+1748 GNGPDINSTIVGVPQ

-2087 NKYMNGATVTWK
+2087 NNYMNGATVTWK

-2524 TYRDGSIEIVNVPIR
+2524 TYRDGSIEIVNVPIK

-2690 NEKVKVEVAL
+2690 NEKVKVEEAL

-2872 LTEAKSAL
+2872 LTEAKNAL

-2902 KQPASV
+2902 KKPASV

-3401 NRLKDEIDNNPNLS
+3401 NRLKDEIDSNPNLS

-3427 RLLEG
+3427 RLLEN
-3432 AKGQINNATTLT
+3432 AKGQINNATTIT
-3444 DLIKIKDNIQ
+3444 DINKIKDNTQ
-3454 KEIDKLKALIDA
+3454 KEIDNLKALIDA

-3476 FANKKRQEILNNS
+3476 FANKKHQEILNNS
-3489 NLTSAQ
+3489 NLTDAQ
-3495 KQKALAEIDKALQ
+3495 KQKAVAEINKALQ
-3508 KVLKNIDNA
+3508 KALENIDNA

-3533 IAKIVAK
+3533 IAKIFAK

-3545 LINNKIKE
+3545 LIDNKIKE
-3553 IKARKD
+3553 INARKD

-3569 DYLEKLRHDTL
+3569 DYLEKLRRDTL

-3594 IQKLINKLNMFDID
+3594 IQQLMDKLNMLDID

-3618 KDNNQNQSNVN
+3618 KDNNQNQSNV
-3629 TDGIKSNNSHLSK
+3629 DGIQSNNSHLSK
-3642 LHRLPDTG
+3642 SHRLPDTG
-3650 SEGTSIQL
+3650 SESTSIQL